1 MSIEVKTNVIKR
13 SGEEVSFDLEKI
25 INAIRKANKEV
36 DRLHQMNEYQINAI
50 ADNIAHRVEEIP
62 HAVNVE
68 DIQDM
73 VETGIMEMRGYEVA
87 QKYVR
92 YRYKR
97 ELTRK
102 SNTTDNGIL
111 SLLEHINEE
120 VNQENSN
127 KNPVI
132 NSTQRDYM
140 AGEVSKDLSKRV
152 LLPEEIVRAHEEGII
167 HFHDSDYFAQK
178 EHNCD
183 LINLEDMLQNGT
195 VFSET
200 LIEKPHSFFTACN
213 VTTQIVAQVASNQY
227 GGQSFTLAHL
237 APFVDI
243 SRQKIRNN
251 VIEGAQR
258 MRRGAG

>member
-1 MSIEVKTNVIKR
+1 MEVKTKVIKR
-13 SGEEVSFDLEKI
+13 NGEEVSFQLEKI
-25 INAIRKANKEV
+25 VNAISKANAGV
-36 DRLHQMNEYQINAI
+36 DRIHQMNEYQILAVAEKI
-50 ADNIAHRVEEIP
+50 AGLVQEST

-111 SLLEHINEE
+111 SLIEHMNEE

-140 AGEVSKDLSKRV
+140 AGEVSKDLSRRV
-152 LLPEEIVRAHEEGII
+152 LLPEEIVQAHEEGII

-183 LINLEDMLQNGT
+183 LINLDGDQ
-195 VFSET
+195 
-200 LIEKPHSFFTACN
+200 
-213 VTTQIVAQVASNQY
+213 
-227 GGQSFTLAHL
+227 
-237 APFVDI
+237 
-243 SRQKIRNN
+243 
-251 VIEGAQR
+251 
-258 MRRGAG
+258 

>member
-111 SLLEHINEE
+111 LSLIHI
-120 VNQENSN
+120 
-127 KNPVI
+127 
-132 NSTQRDYM
+132 
-140 AGEVSKDLSKRV
+140 
-152 LLPEEIVRAHEEGII
+152 
-167 HFHDSDYFAQK
+167 
-178 EHNCD
+178 
-183 LINLEDMLQNGT
+183 
-195 VFSET
+195 
-200 LIEKPHSFFTACN
+200 
-213 VTTQIVAQVASNQY
+213 
-227 GGQSFTLAHL
+227 
-237 APFVDI
+237 
-243 SRQKIRNN
+243 
-251 VIEGAQR
+251 
-258 MRRGAG
+258 

>member
-1 MSIEVKTNVIKR
+1 MDSAVKTRVIKR
-13 SGEEVSFDLEKI
+13 NGEEVDFDLSKI
-25 INAIRKANKEV
+25 VNAVKKANQEV
-36 DRLHQMNEYQINAI
+36 DRLHQMNEYQIMAV
-50 ADNIAHRVEEIP
+50 ADNIAQRVQSSM
-62 HAVNVE
+62 HAVSVE

-111 SLLEHINEE
+111 SLLEHMNEE
-120 VNQENSN
+120 VKQENSN

-132 NSTQRDYM
+132 NSTERDYM
-140 AGEVSKDLSKRV
+140 AGEVSKDLTRRV

-167 HFHDSDYFAQK
+167 HFHDMDYFAQK

-195 VFSET
+195 VISET
-200 LIEKPHSFFTACN
+200 MIEKPHS
-213 VTTQIVAQVASNQY
+213 V
-227 GGQSFTLAHL
+227 
-237 APFVDI
+237 
-243 SRQKIRNN
+243 
-251 VIEGAQR
+251 
-258 MRRGAG
+258 